1 MSVTIGGKVR
11 VCVEPG
17 VSQADSVVVADV
29 DEILVFPHVDTCV
42 AVLLILTGGVLVGGH
57 ASRGDM
63 GDAGGFPDARKN
75 LLDVLVRMS
84 GLAAGK
90 VAGAIAFG
98 QFDTVAK
105 GNSCWDWTF
114 QEMAVRDIA
123 DNESLPIHRID
134 TGNAVSGVDIFAD
147 PGTRVIEV
155 QRCVKDPSRGFL
167 DAPRRQ
173 KTPALTLAFD
183 MLKSDALEALKGDA

>member
-1 MSVTIGGKVR
+1 MSVTIGGKDR

-42 AVLLILTGGVLVGGH
+42 AVLLILTDGKLVGGH

-75 LLDVLVRMS
+75 MLDVLVRMS
-84 GLAAGK
+84 ESALGK
-90 VAGAIAFG
+90 VASAIAFG
-98 QFDTVAK
+98 QFDTVARGK
-105 GNSCWDWTF
+105 SCWDWVF
-114 QEMAVRDIA
+114 QEMIIRDIA
-123 DNESLPIHRID
+123 DKETLTVHRIE
-134 TGNAVSGVDIFAD
+134 TYTAANGVDIFAD

-183 MLKSDALEALKGDA
+183 MLKSASLEALKSDV